1 MLEYLNTKLRNGR
14 VQKKGVISD
23 IGIFEYVLLFFP
35 QCWLNI
41 KKDTMFVFFQTD
53 SEWNT
58 FSLHSHIQY
67 LQNLSSLVKLFVFKN
82 ARVNFFVF
90 NKIPEVTLTL
100 DFI

>member
-53 SEWNT
+53 SE
-58 FSLHSHIQY
+58 
-67 LQNLSSLVKLFVFKN
+67 
-82 ARVNFFVF
+82 
-90 NKIPEVTLTL
+90 
-100 DFI
+100 